1 MSLEGETE
9 LATKMSDDKLDA
21 IKLLTLRQVAEAL
34 GRSPTTIDDWC
45 RKGLFPLPL
54 QAAPG
59 APKQWRYSVVM
70 AWIEKRSRARYS
82 PPSPRGRLKQNQ
94 T

>member
-9 LATKMSDDKLDA
+9 FEMSDEKLDA

-45 RKGLFPLPL
+45 RKGLFPAPL
-54 QAAPG
+54 QAVPVRLSSG
-59 APKQWRYSVVM
+59 VT
-70 AWIEKRSRARYS
+70 
-82 PPSPRGRLKQNQ
+82 PSSTGSKNEAGRVTRRPPRGQLKQNQ
-94 T
+94 N